1 MMLRTSLSSLLL
13 AAIVGLAGG
22 CSWTGTS
29 VFSDKVDY
37 QAARTRSAPLEIP
50 PDLSQLP
57 REERFT
63 VPERPQSVTASSA
76 AAASRPA
83 APGTTAASSAAASVV
98 PSGSIARI
106 ERQGNQRWLAVNM
119 PPEKAWPILL
129 EFWPSV
135 GLAVEKSD
143 QATGVMETVWAE
155 NRAKL
160 PQDLIRRTLGR
171 ALSSLYETGEQDR
184 YRARLERTSNDTT
197 EIYISHRGMI
207 EVFTSSQQDRTA
219 WQPRP
224 NDPEMEAEMLQ
235 RLLVRFDGTAAKP
248 MTAGAAAKPGATS
261 ATGPTSTA
269 GATAAVASVAPETAH
284 VVKAADGR
292 SERLDLDDSFDRA
305 WRRVGL
311 ALDRGGFT
319 VEDRD
324 RVKGVYFVRY
334 LDPDFEAKA
343 KDKEGLFT
351 KILGRDKA
359 IQAPQYRVQLTSA
372 GDAGTQVRVFDSE
385 GKQERST
392 TGDRILTL
400 LKEQLR

>member
-1 MMLRTSLSSLLL
+1 MMFRMSFFSSMALAVVAGLL
-13 AAIVGLAGG
+13 AG
-22 CSWTGTS
+22 CSWTGS
-29 VFSDKVDY
+29 VFTDKVDY
-37 QAARTRSAPLEIP
+37 QAARTRSTPLEVP

-76 AAASRPA
+76 ASAR
-83 APGTTAASSAAASVV
+83 PGTPGAVAGVPVAAAVV
-98 PSGSIARI
+98 PAGSIARI
-106 ERQGNQRWLAVNM
+106 ERQGSQRWLAVSM

-143 QATGVMETVWAE
+143 QSTGVMETVWAE

-160 PQDLIRRTLGR
+160 PQDIIRRSLGKV
-171 ALSSLYETGEQDR
+171 LGSVYETGEQDK
-184 YRARLERTSNDTT
+184 YRARLERTPTDTS
-197 EIYISHRGMI
+197 EIYVSHRGMI
-207 EVFTSSQQDRTA
+207 EVFTSSAQDRTA

-235 RLLVRFDGTAAKP
+235 RLLARYDGTAAKAATTAARP
-248 MTAGAAAKPGATS
+248 GAPVAAAGAA
-261 ATGPTSTA
+261 TA
-269 GATAAVASVAPETAH
+269 AAVASGPPETAH
-284 VVKAADGR
+284 IVKGADGR
-292 SERLDLDDSFDRA
+292 NERLDIDDPFDRA
-305 WRRVGL
+305 WRRIGL

-324 RVKGVYFVRY
+324 RAKGVYFVRY

-343 KDKEGLFT
+343 KDKQGLFT
-351 KILGRDKA
+351 KILGRDKPVE
-359 IQAPQYRVQLTSA
+359 APRYSVQLTSA
-372 GDAGTQVRVFDSE
+372 GDAGTWVQVFNSD

-392 TGDRILTL
+392 TGDRILAL
-400 LKEQLR
+400 LKDQLR

>member
-1 MMLRTSLSSLLL
+1 
-13 AAIVGLAGG
+13 
-22 CSWTGTS
+22 
-29 VFSDKVDY
+29 
-37 QAARTRSAPLEIP
+37 
-50 PDLSQLP
+50 
-57 REERFT
+57 
-63 VPERPQSVTASSA
+63 
-76 AAASRPA
+76 
-83 APGTTAASSAAASVV
+83 
-98 PSGSIARI
+98 
-106 ERQGNQRWLAVNM
+106 
-119 PPEKAWPILL
+119 
-129 EFWPSV
+129 
-135 GLAVEKSD
+135 
-143 QATGVMETVWAE
+143 
-155 NRAKL
+155 
-160 PQDLIRRTLGR
+160 
-171 ALSSLYETGEQDR
+171 
-184 YRARLERTSNDTT
+184 
-197 EIYISHRGMI
+197 
-207 EVFTSSQQDRTA
+207 
-219 WQPRP
+219 
-224 NDPEMEAEMLQ
+224 MEAEMLQ

-248 MTAGAAAKPGATS
+248 MTAGAA
-261 ATGPTSTA
+261 TGPTAAA
-269 GATAAVASVAPETAH
+269 GAAASAAIVAPETAH

-292 SERLDLDDSFDRA
+292 SERLDLDDPFDRA

>member
-1 MMLRTSLSSLLL
+1 MMLRTSLPSLLL
-13 AAIVGLAGG
+13 AAIVGLVGG

-83 APGTTAASSAAASVV
+83 APGGAAASSAAASVV
-98 PSGSIARI
+98 PSGAIARI
-106 ERQGNQRWLAVNM
+106 ERQGSQRWLAVNL

-171 ALSSLYETGEQDR
+171 ALGSVYETGEQDK
-184 YRARLERTSNDTT
+184 YRARLERTTKDTS

-207 EVFTSSQQDRTA
+207 EVYTSSQQDRTA

-235 RLLVRFDGTAAKP
+235 RLLVRFDSTAAKP
-248 MTAGAAAKPGATS
+248 MTTSAATGPAAAAGAAA
-261 ATGPTSTA
+261 
-269 GATAAVASVAPETAH
+269 AAASVAPETAH
-284 VVKAADGR
+284 IVKAADGR
-292 SERLDLDDSFDRA
+292 SERLDLDDPFDRA

-400 LKEQLR
+400 LKEQMR

>member
-13 AAIVGLAGG
+13 AAIVGLVGG
-22 CSWTGTS
+22 CSWTGTG

-83 APGTTAASSAAASVV
+83 APGGPAASSAAASVV
-98 PSGSIARI
+98 PSGAIARI
-106 ERQGNQRWLAVNM
+106 ERQGSQRWLAVNM

-171 ALSSLYETGEQDR
+171 ALGSVYETGEQDK
-184 YRARLERTSNDTT
+184 YRARLERTTKDTS

-207 EVFTSSQQDRTA
+207 EVYTSSQQDRTA

-235 RLLVRFDGTAAKP
+235 RLLVRFDSTAAKP
-248 MTAGAAAKPGATS
+248 MTASA
-261 ATGPTSTA
+261 ATGPTAAA
-269 GATAAVASVAPETAH
+269 GAAAAAASVAPETAH

-292 SERLDLDDSFDRA
+292 SERLDLDDPFDRA

-343 KDKEGLFT
+343 KDKEGLFS

-400 LKEQLR
+400 LKEQMR